1 MKRGIINYH
10 DHKHI
15 ISELVPV
22 DVRNKHNVNKI
33 VRDTFFYNLVQ
44 TTSKKHDCLLVVF
57 HQKLFYLM
65 LVLAQFITFK
75 EEFSGT
81 LYSCYFYMSET
92 LTELLLFILLLFSF
106 VLSFLV

>member
-1 MKRGIINYH
+1 MGIINYH
-10 DHKHI
+10 DHKCI
-15 ISELVPV
+15 ISELVSV
-22 DVRNKHNVNKI
+22 DGRNEHNVNKI
-33 VRDTFFYNLVQ
+33 VLDKFFYYSVQ
-44 TTSKKHDCLLVVF
+44 TTSKKHDRLFVVC

-65 LVLAQFITFK
+65 LVVVQFRIFK